1 MRQIYDYIARDSL
14 HYAREVVLTII
25 ESIRTIE
32 PFPLKGRIVPEI
44 QDDTIREIFVY
55 SYRIIYRIRSTV
67 EVAAIIHAK
76 RDFSE
81 AAKDRIP

>member
-44 QDDTIREIFVY
+44 QDDTIRNIRLLLPY
-55 SYRIIYRIRSTV
+55 HIQNPQYR
-67 EVAAIIHAK
+67 
-76 RDFSE
+76 
-81 AAKDRIP
+81 